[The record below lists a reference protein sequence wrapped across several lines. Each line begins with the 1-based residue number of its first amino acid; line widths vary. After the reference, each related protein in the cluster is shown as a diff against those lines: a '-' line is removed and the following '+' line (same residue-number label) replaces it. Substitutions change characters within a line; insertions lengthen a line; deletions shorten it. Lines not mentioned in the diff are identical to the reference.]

1 MTPNEQ
7 SIKEKKFD
15 LWNIIKVKNPT
26 LIKTLLKRM
35 KRQNAYREKIIHMI
49 PYISCA
55 CYTHT
60 HTHTY
65 HVMGVYICQNLT
77 NDAF

>member
-7 SIKEKKFD
+7 SIKENQSD
-15 LWNIIKVKNPT
+15 VWNIIKVKNPT

-49 PYISCA
+49 YIYHVHA
-55 CYTHT
+55 IYTHT
-60 HTHTY
+60 SCH
-65 HVMGVYICQNLT
+65 GCVYMSELNT
-77 NDAF
+77 